1 MKIHIKVEHEFF
13 LDVYIGY
20 LHIKTNIYI
29 LWLHHLRISENVQV
43 YSYLVQQSLYQ
54 TSDMAKKSTLCHKGL
69 SCQL

>member
-13 LDVYIGY
+13 WMYVYIGY

-43 YSYLVQQSLYQ
+43 YSYLFQQSLYQ
-54 TSDMAKKSTLCHKGL
+54 TSDMAKNPRCVIKG
-69 SCQL
+69 